1 MKTLKSLSILIF
13 ASAICFSFSG
23 SKLMV
28 KHESSYTFNKK
39 LNYQI
44 TDKKERV
51 NNLLY
56 HFGDDGAVM
65 NTFDDTEMTTILDM
79 KNQVSITIDEEK
91 KTAMVMSTKM
101 LGRLMT
107 GGSTKEST
115 ATVTKT
121 GETKDILGYNCV
133 EYLIVDKKQ
142 TFNVWI
148 TEEITMDYTEIA
160 KGFAKWTKTP
170 INSDLIGSSGL
181 MMEMTS
187 FDKKGNQDMHM
198 LITEYEEV
206 ESTVSL
212 SDYEVTSMSIGM

>member
-1 MKTLKSLSILIF
+1 MKTLKSLSILI
-13 ASAICFSFSG
+13 ATSAICLSFAG
-23 SKLMV
+23 SKLIL
-28 KHESSYTFNKK
+28 KHENSYTFKKK

-44 TDKKERV
+44 TDKKEKV
-51 NNLLY
+51 NNLKY
-56 HFGDDGAVM
+56 HFGNDGAVM
-65 NTFDDTEMTTILDM
+65 NSFDETEMTTILDM
-79 KNQVSITIDEEK
+79 KNQVSITIDEDK

-101 LGRLMT
+101 LGKLMT
-107 GGSTKEST
+107 GGSKEST

-121 GETKDILGYNCV
+121 GKTKDILGYSCD

-170 INSDLIGSSGL
+170 INSDVIGSNGF

-187 FDKKGNQDMHM
+187 YNKKGEQDAHM

-206 ESTVSL
+206 ETTVNL
-212 SDYEVTSMSIGM
+212 SDYEVTALSIGM